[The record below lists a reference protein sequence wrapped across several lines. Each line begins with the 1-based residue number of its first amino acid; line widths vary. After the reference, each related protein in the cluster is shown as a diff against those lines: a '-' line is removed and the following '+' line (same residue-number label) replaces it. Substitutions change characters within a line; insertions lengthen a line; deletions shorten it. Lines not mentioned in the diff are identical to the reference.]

1 MLGIMLQKMWHKR
14 WMNLS
19 LLLGC
24 ILLVATVVSFP
35 LYQNAAYDRMLQDEF
50 RNFISTEGKFPTA
63 ICMKTVCMK
72 SNAGSDKSAKTMEKI
87 EKKMKS
93 IPKELGVPSVLQ
105 NDFIYLQRAKAD
117 SDMNRED
124 GTDIDLCIGGMRDML
139 SHVNI
144 ISGEPFSES
153 GITEDGRIEV
163 ILSQECMTGKGLLV
177 GEELTF
183 SSLKLPDGSPVRIVI
198 KGVFKADGD
207 SEYWQMPPSEYRE
220 VCFTSMDTFRELFT
234 GENAG
239 RYTLYCNYYQ
249 LLDYKSIT
257 ADQAHEMFTKGTYL
271 QEKGKFRSV
280 LEHMDFLDILEKY
293 EAKIKR
299 ISATLT
305 ILQIPVLIM
314 LAAFLFMISGQM
326 YEMEKNE
333 ISVIKSRGSSRGQI
347 FRLYFYQGIVLTL
360 IGGAFGIPLGTLFS
374 KVLGSVRNFLDFD
387 SNRVLNVSFTGES
400 AYYALGAM
408 LITLLSITI
417 PAIGHSKVSIVK
429 LKQSR
434 NVKKKSWWKKLYLD
448 ILLLG
453 ISLYGYYSFHKNM
466 GVVSGTVMEGQTL
479 DPLLYI
485 SSSLFIIGMGLLFLR
500 VQPYLIKLIYLM
512 GQKLWKPA
520 SYISFMESMKQS
532 SKQQLIILFL
542 IMTVSLGMYHSTVA
556 RTILD
561 NAINNTT
568 YADATD
574 MILAER
580 WEQMK
585 DENGAY
591 TGKYIEP
598 DYKRFA
604 TMDFAKKYT
613 RVYYDEDGYVT
624 EGKTNRQSS
633 DIMGIHTKEFGEM
646 TFVDGNLNDKHYYEY
661 LNELAEVSDGVLVSS
676 NYRDKLGYDIGDT
689 LYLYNGKQV
698 GTACKIVDFFDYF
711 PGYAPTK
718 TTLSPD
724 GTSKTEERFLAVTH
738 YDLTRREYG
747 VYPYQIWI
755 QLKDNVD
762 TEQIYQWIQEHD
774 IRVMKYVNRNDDLEM
789 TMTDPLLQGTN
800 GILTL
805 GFVVTIVLCA
815 VGYLIYWIM
824 SIKERELIFGV
835 LRAGGFHKSEIL
847 QMLLVEQ
854 LFAGVLAV
862 VAGIGIGWLSSVM
875 FVPIIQLSYASATQ
889 ILPLTL
895 TMNTTDLIRL
905 FGVIALVMVTC
916 VAVLV
921 SLLFHMNVTKA
932 LKLGEE

>member
-50 RNFISTEGKFPTA
+50 RNYISTEGKYPTA
-63 ICMKTVCMK
+63 ICMKSVCMK
-72 SNAGSDKSAKTMEKI
+72 ANGGGNQAAKTMEKI
-87 EKKMKS
+87 ETKMES
-93 IPKELGVPSVLQ
+93 LPTDLGAASVLR

-124 GTDIDLCIGGMRDML
+124 GTDIDLCVGSMSDIL

-144 ISGEPFSES
+144 ISGEPFSED
-153 GITEDGRIEV
+153 GIAEDGRVEV
-163 ILSQECMTGKGLLV
+163 IVSQECMTGKGLLV

-183 SSLKLPDGSPVRIVI
+183 SSLKLPDGSPVRIVV

-207 SEYWQMPPSEYRE
+207 SQYWQMPPSDYRE
-220 VCFTSMDTFRELFT
+220 VCFTSMDTFRQFFT
-234 GENAG
+234 GENASK
-239 RYTLYCNYYQ
+239 YTLYANYYH

-257 ADQAHEMFTKGTYL
+257 SDHAHKMLTEGRYM

-280 LEHMDFLDILEKY
+280 LEPMEFLDILEKY
-293 EAKIKR
+293 EAKINR
-299 ISATLT
+299 ISATLM

-333 ISVIKSRGSSRGQI
+333 ISVMKSRGSSRGQI
-347 FRLYFYQGIVLTL
+347 FRLYFYQGLVLTL
-360 IGGAFGIPLGTLFS
+360 LGGILGVPLGMVFS

-387 SNRVLNVSFTGES
+387 SNRVLQVSFTKES

-448 ILLLG
+448 VLLLG
-453 ISLYGYYSFHKNM
+453 VSLYGYYSFTKNM
-466 GVVSGTVMEGQTL
+466 SAVSGTVMEGQTL

-561 NAINNTT
+561 NAVNNTT

-580 WEQMK
+580 WEQMR

-591 TGKYIEP
+591 TGYYIEP

-624 EGKTNRQSS
+624 EGKTNRQAS
-633 DIMGIHTKEFGEM
+633 DIMGIHTKEFGEI
-646 TFVDGNLNDKHYYEY
+646 TYVEQSLNGKHYYEY
-661 LNELAEVSDGVLVSS
+661 LNELAEVPDGVLVSS
-676 NYRDKLGYDIGDT
+676 NYRDKLGYEIGDT
-689 LYLYNGKQV
+689 LFLYNAKQA

-718 TTLSPD
+718 TTLNPD
-724 GTSKTEERFLAVTH
+724 GTAKTEERYLAVTH
-738 YDLTRREYG
+738 YDLTRQEYG
-747 VYPYQIWI
+747 VSPYQIWI
-755 QLKDNVD
+755 QLNEQAD
-762 TEQIYQWIQEHD
+762 TEQIYQWIQEHE
-774 IRVMKYVNRNDDLEM
+774 IRVLKYVNRNDDLET
-789 TMTDPLLQGTN
+789 TMSDPLLQGTN

-835 LRAGGFHKSEIL
+835 LRAGGFHKSEIV

-875 FVPIIQLSYASATQ
+875 FVPIIQLSYASDTQ

-895 TMNTTDLIRL
+895 TMNTTDLTRL
-905 FGVIALVMVTC
+905 FGVIGLVMVTC
-916 VAVLV
+916 VGVLV